1 MNVSIN
7 NLVIEITQ
15 KCNMQCYHCLRG
27 AARRNNTSRVMI
39 NRIFDL
45 FNGYILNL
53 TVSGG
58 EPSMNIDALEDICD
72 NMIRSDNV
80 HSVYIVTNGRVY
92 KEKFLDKVYNLFN
105 AVCYDDGCYDDG
117 CYDDGCYD
125 NGTSMLAFSFDRY
138 HDACL
143 DSNEIKKRNLNYC
156 RTIEY
161 FEDRGVCDVVRKHT
175 DRTKSHDLNIVAMG
189 RAANFGTEIL
199 KPKMIEYEIQGG
211 ELRIEEPELYI
222 NHKGYIFSS
231 CDLSY
236 EEMTKRSKFYVG
248 DIHNMKDHYDFLKA
262 VKFYNKKTAM
272 AISQDK
278 L

>member
-45 FNGYILNL
+45 FNGYILTL

-105 AVCYDDGCYDDG
+105 AVCYDDG
-117 CYDDGCYD
+117 
-125 NGTSMLAFSFDRY
+125 TSRLAFSFDRY

-143 DSNEIKKRNLNYC
+143 DSNEIKKRNLNYY

-161 FEDRGVCDVVRKHT
+161 FEDRGVYDVVRKHT
-175 DRTKSHDLNIVAMG
+175 DRTKSNDLNIIAMG
-189 RAANFGTEIL
+189 RAANFGTKIL
-199 KPKMIEYEIQGG
+199 KPKMIEYEIQDGK
-211 ELRIEEPELYI
+211 LSIEEPELYI
-222 NHKGYIFSS
+222 NHKGYIFSN

-248 DIHNMKDHYDFLKA
+248 DIHNMKDRYDFLKA
-262 VKFYNKKTAM
+262 VKFYNKKTAR

>member
-1 MNVSIN
+1 MKVSID
-7 NLVIEITQ
+7 NLFIEITQ
-15 KCNMQCYHCLRG
+15 KCNMQCYHCMRG
-27 AARRNNTSRVMI
+27 AARRNNTSRIMI
-39 NRIFDL
+39 NRIFNL
-45 FNGYILNL
+45 FNGYISSL
-53 TVSGG
+53 TVGGG
-58 EPSMNIDALEDICD
+58 EPSMNIEALEDICD

-92 KEKFLDKVYNLFN
+92 REKFLDKVYNLFN
-105 AVCYDDGCYDDG
+105 AVCYDE
-117 CYDDGCYD
+117 
-125 NGTSMLAFSFDRY
+125 GTSRLAFSFDRY

-161 FEDRGVCDVVRKHT
+161 FEDRGVYDVVNKHT
-175 DRTKSHDLNIVAMG
+175 DRTRNHDLNIIAMG
-189 RAANFGTEIL
+189 RAATFGTKIL
-199 KPKMIEYEIQGG
+199 KPELIEYEIQGG
-211 ELRIEEPELYI
+211 ELSIEEPKLYI

-248 DIHNMKDHYDFLKA
+248 DIHHMKDHYNFLKA
-262 VKFYNKKTAM
+262 VKFYNKKTAR

>member
-1 MNVSIN
+1 MKISID

-27 AARRNNTSRVMI
+27 AARRNNTSKQMI

-45 FNGYILNL
+45 FNGCISSL
-53 TVSGG
+53 TIGGG
-58 EPSMNIDALEDICD
+58 EPSMNIDALEDIQA

-117 CYDDGCYD
+117 
-125 NGTSMLAFSFDRY
+125 TSRLAFSFDRY
-138 HDACL
+138 HDGCL
-143 DSNEIKKRNLNYC
+143 SVNEIQKRDSNYR

-161 FEDRGVCDVVRKHT
+161 FEDRGVCDVVEKHT
-175 DRTKSHDLNIVAMG
+175 DRTKSHDLNIIAMG
-189 RAANFGTEIL
+189 RAATFGTKIL
-199 KPKMIEYEIQGG
+199 KPKLIEYEIQGG
-211 ELRIEEPELYI
+211 ELSIEEPELYI

-248 DIHNMKDHYDFLKA
+248 DIHNMKDPHDFLKA
-262 VKFYNKKTAM
+262 VKFYNKKILR